1 MQSGAERERMTRS
14 AYRRK
19 RVRGIGIDTWAE
31 RIETDLRHIRRA
43 LRRPLESEAAKSG
56 LTMPQIAVMRI
67 VLRENGIN
75 LKRLS
80 HEVSLA
86 HSTVSGIVDRLEK
99 RKLIERRTDSD
110 DGRNIR
116 IYPTLPVK
124 EFVRNRIPQLERG
137 PLEMALEQVTE
148 AEREE
153 IGNAVQKL
161 RELVEKA

>member
-1 MQSGAERERMTRS
+1 MTEQESMQAEQKENIAS
-14 AYRRK
+14 
-19 RVRGIGIDTWAE
+19 WAE
-31 RIETDLRHIRRA
+31 RIETDLRNIRRA

-56 LTMPQIAVMRI
+56 LTMPQTAVMRI
-67 VLRENGIN
+67 VVRENGIN

-80 HEVSLA
+80 HEVGLA

-99 RKLIERRTDSD
+99 RKLLERCTDSH

-116 IYPTLPVK
+116 IYPTLPVT
-124 EFVRNRIPQLERG
+124 EFVRKRIPQLERG
-137 PLEMALEQVTE
+137 PLAVALGQVTE

-161 RELVEKA
+161 RKLVENA